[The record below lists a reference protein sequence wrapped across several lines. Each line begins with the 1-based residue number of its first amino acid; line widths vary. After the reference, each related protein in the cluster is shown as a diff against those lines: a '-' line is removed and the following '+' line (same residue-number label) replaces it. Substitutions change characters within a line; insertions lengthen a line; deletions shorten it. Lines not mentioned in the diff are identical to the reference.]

1 MEMSGQP
8 SWGWGLSLIAL
19 TIAIHA
25 TAVVMMA
32 FPTLRIRARLEA
44 RDKALWKLITILI
57 CVIVVTGL
65 LLAVL
70 HAMECVVW
78 AVAYWWLGALDS
90 SMDALLYS
98 IDSMSTRGE
107 SGLTLQR
114 HWKTMGALE
123 AVDGMLLFG
132 VSAAYIF
139 SVMQGYWSVLAS
151 HANPKK
157 I

>member
-1 MEMSGQP
+1 MEILGHP

-25 TAVVMMA
+25 TAVVMLA
-32 FPTLRIRARLEA
+32 FLGVKIRARLET
-44 RDKALWKLITILI
+44 RGRELWNLIAVLI
-57 CVIVVTGL
+57 CMIVVIGM

-70 HAMECVVW
+70 HAIECGIW
-78 AVAYWWLGALDS
+78 AAAYWWLGAFDS
-90 SMDALLYS
+90 FKDALLYS
-98 IDSMSTRGE
+98 VDSMSTRGA

-114 HWKTMGALE
+114 HWQMMGALE

-139 SVMQGYWSVLAS
+139 AVMQVYWSTLAAHVS
-151 HANPKK
+151 PNRG
-157 I
+157 